1 MSSLIR
7 TPKSPG
13 APIFRAACVLLLAL
27 MALAI
32 APRAANAQAVSD
44 EQLERFKLRVSDGK
58 RLFEMGKYRASIE
71 QFEAARQ
78 IYDHSRLRFN
88 IAQSYKA
95 MGACDQARDAFSG
108 FLALP
113 DIDPKMRARAG
124 ELLKE
129 VDTTC
134 VEEGTIQ
141 VSCAPANANLT
152 VTPLA
157 ADGTRLDAERL
168 DCPLNAKFSVGHYEV
183 SAAAPGFEPSTQQVE
198 VRRDETQN
206 IHLNLKR
213 SETRLF
219 DPQTEEIL
227 IYTTLGVGAATL
239 VAGVISDYSAVGRLD
254 ELRAAQNKQDAKLV
268 AELRDEADSASTR
281 SAVLYGVGAVILAS
295 GVTWKIIQMTSSP
308 EPEQRASTHA
318 GTQFSVDIGFNTIST
333 RLQW

>member
-7 TPKSPG
+7 TPKSLG

-32 APRAANAQAVSD
+32 TPRAANAQAVSA

-71 QFEAARQ
+71 QFEAARE

-95 MGACDQARDAFSG
+95 MGACTQARDAFSG

-113 DIDPKMRARAG
+113 DIDPKMRARAH

-141 VSCAPANANLT
+141 VSCAPA
-152 VTPLA
+152 
-157 ADGTRLDAERL
+157 
-168 DCPLNAKFSVGHYEV
+168 
-183 SAAAPGFEPSTQQVE
+183 
-198 VRRDETQN
+198 
-206 IHLNLKR
+206 R
-213 SETRLF
+213 SEERR
-219 DPQTEEIL
+219 
-227 IYTTLGVGAATL
+227 VGKEC
-239 VAGVISDYSAVGRLD
+239 R
-254 ELRAAQNKQDAKLV
+254 
-268 AELRDEADSASTR
+268 
-281 SAVLYGVGAVILAS
+281 YGWS
-295 GVTWKIIQMTSSP
+295 
-308 EPEQRASTHA
+308 
-318 GTQFSVDIGFNTIST
+318 
-333 RLQW
+333 